1 MRIVRFSRSARHKQS
16 CFWNSAPCRRAIFFW
31 ELDRLRTLSSSQG
44 DTGGKFSAWRRS
56 QGVER
61 PVGKKGSKKRAHL
74 VAERHRELLGSSS
87 LTIAVMG
94 WPGISEDEG
103 WIGCSSGTESEDV
116 VEEPPLLCSGSVED
130 DSSWAV
136 VDPLR
141 LREAGT
147 ESRGA
152 EGKEFPAAGR
162 DETGAVTGG
171 EQDKTQNEGRNSMQP
186 PCDGQEWEQD
196 RKQRDKKD
204 HVEERWIPHGE
215 PGQEANG
222 RGGGGEED
230 QHESEA
236 GLREGCPTECH
247 EEKEVV
253 QSDDEARSVDDA
265 ILIITAD
272 SLRDDED
279 GRETVG
285 PCQPRGR
292 IEEGGGFS
300 RADLEVEEMEEG
312 GVQVDW
318 QQDRVQGCGAPAR
331 TRTCAAAAPPA
342 PSGIRWMLQAL
353 PLWLMLG
360 LAWRLFA
367 EIRRLR
373 AEVKRAA
380 AMALDTRRCL
390 REARASAL
398 RFCAREK
405 ALMGQ
410 LAAFKR
416 AAVGAAPPSVFFAR
430 LVYPNY
436 F

>member
-1 MRIVRFSRSARHKQS
+1 M
-16 CFWNSAPCRRAIFFW
+16 
-31 ELDRLRTLSSSQG
+31 
-44 DTGGKFSAWRRS
+44 
-56 QGVER
+56 
-61 PVGKKGSKKRAHL
+61 GKKGSKKRAHL